1 VRVAPKKCIRMAQT
15 ESEQCAKSK
24 VSLVAGE
31 RRTVNRGIVN
41 RSRFN
46 HFPRSALRYNS
57 AVSDKNDFLELPGL
71 RVTVDRVIHHRDA
84 QTPPDRPHCF
94 AYFITIHNDSDVAV
108 TIKGRKWVV
117 KNARGEI
124 TAVEGDGVV
133 GQFPKIVPGESF
145 SYNSFHLNDT
155 TTAVAEGSYI
165 GIDERG
171 RKVLTRIP
179 KFKMDARGTSTAD

>member
-1 VRVAPKKCIRMAQT
+1 
-15 ESEQCAKSK
+15 
-24 VSLVAGE
+24 
-31 RRTVNRGIVN
+31 
-41 RSRFN
+41 
-46 HFPRSALRYNS
+46 
-57 AVSDKNDFLELPGL
+57 VSDKNEFLELPGL

-133 GQFPKIVPGESF
+133 GQFPKIDPGESF

-155 TTAVAEGSYI
+155 TTAEAEGSYI
-165 GIDERG
+165 GMDERG

-179 KFKMDARGTSTAD
+179 KFKMDARGTSTAE